1 MNNLIAQLEA
11 EEGWDEAASAM
22 MATPGGHKALTIL
35 CAFEHPLHNP
45 FTESDPI
52 AAAVRAGRR
61 EVIAALFRAAPNTTQ
76 PPKDHGQHQQSR
88 TRKARSGK
96 AEASNQ

>member
-1 MNNLIAQLEA
+1 MNDLITQLEA
-11 EEGWDEAASAM
+11 VEGWDEAASAM
-22 MATPGGHKALTIL
+22 MATPGGHKALHIL
-35 CAFEHPLHNP
+35 CSLEHPLHNP

-76 PPKDHGQHQQSR
+76 PPKEHGQHHESR
-88 TRKARSGK
+88 TRKTRGGK
-96 AEASNQ
+96 TKGEQ

>member
-1 MNNLIAQLEA
+1 MNDLITQLEA
-11 EEGWDEAASAM
+11 VEGWDEAASAM

-76 PPKDHGQHQQSR
+76 PPKEHGQHHESR
-88 TRKARSGK
+88 TRKTRGRK
-96 AEASNQ
+96 AEGGSE